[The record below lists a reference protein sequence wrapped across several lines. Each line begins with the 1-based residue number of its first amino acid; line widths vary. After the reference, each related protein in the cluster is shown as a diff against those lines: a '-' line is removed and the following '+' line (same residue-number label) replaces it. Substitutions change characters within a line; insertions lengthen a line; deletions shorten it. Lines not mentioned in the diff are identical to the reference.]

1 MYLFGTQKYPNL
13 SAPTEN
19 PSKIRLSQNITQN
32 GNEVLFLELHNIS
45 FGTTRSA
52 HLISAS

>member
-45 FGTTRSA
+45 FGTTHSA